1 LAHYSL
7 CMPARPDAAPRPQRR
22 DDQRSPSPG
31 SHRPTP
37 DPPLGSTASATPVQP
52 RTERRVRGRCVK
64 STKDTFKREKALE
77 RYFQATGIT
86 LQPICR
92 TKTDDAE
99 TSDRFCK
106 FFKAGRCWHGLKCGF
121 RHGPATPYDKA
132 RAAAWIPC
140 KHFNANLCEYGD
152 KCGFHHG
159 PDDHRHYPRPFFGA
173 PVSATSS
180 APCQMDTSRLAAPPT
195 AHGDGCAPPRPSI
208 PLPPAPG
215 TLHKKLVIKNTFLD
229 IDEAPLEVDRVI
241 PRAKSC
247 DACYS
252 NSDGHRQ

>member
-1 LAHYSL
+1 
-7 CMPARPDAAPRPQRR
+7 MPARPDAAPRPQRR

-37 DPPLGSTASATPVQP
+37 DPPLGSTASAKPE
-52 RTERRVRGRCVK
+52 RGTERMDRPVRRRKGRTQLTEALK
-64 STKDTFKREKALE
+64 HEKAREK
-77 RYFQATGIT
+77 YFQATGIM
-86 LQPICR
+86 LQPISR
-92 TKTDDAE
+92 TKTDGAE
-99 TSDRFCK
+99 ISWKFCRF
-106 FFKAGRCWHGLKCGF
+106 FRARRCWQGLECGF
-121 RHGPATPYDKA
+121 RHGPATPYDIA
-132 RAAAWIPC
+132 RRRASIQC

-208 PLPPAPG
+208 PLPPPPG
-215 TLHKKLVIKNTFLD
+215 TLHKELVIKNTFLD
-229 IDEAPLEVDRVI
+229 TDEPPLEVDRVI

-247 DACYS
+247 DARYS